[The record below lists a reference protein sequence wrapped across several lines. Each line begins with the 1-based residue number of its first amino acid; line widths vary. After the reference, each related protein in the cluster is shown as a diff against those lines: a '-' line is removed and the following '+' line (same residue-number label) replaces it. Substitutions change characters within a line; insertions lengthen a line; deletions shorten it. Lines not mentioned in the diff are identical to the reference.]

1 MSDDNTVVRIS
12 NLNKK
17 AGKCY
22 ILKNINIE
30 IKKGES
36 FGIIGVSGSGKTTLM
51 KVLVGFLLPDDGQ
64 VLFRTRE
71 VLKAVHRYTQ
81 EAKKAFGFAAQE
93 PSFYLELKVI
103 ENLDHFGSLFGV
115 PSVERK
121 QTIEKL
127 LKKVDLWEAKD
138 NLTVKLSGGMRKRL
152 GLIASTVHNPSIF
165 VLDEPTADLDPYSR
179 KQVMKY
185 IKDVNKEGKTVIIA
199 SHHLD
204 DIEEMCDRIAVIH
217 DGKILMTGTPA
228 QLRKN
233 FMKDKKIEIHTAS
246 EDYSMIKERIKSRD
260 FDVKDVKEERK
271 RLTIKTE
278 DAVTALAFVMNE
290 IKKEK
295 QELLDISVEKP
306 TLNEVF
312 EDMMSQKQNVSEDDQ
327 KPSKGFL
334 TKKESKKEV
343 KDGSSKANI

>member
-1 MSDDNTVVRIS
+1 MSSDNVIVRIS

-17 AGKCY
+17 AGKRY
-22 ILKNINIE
+22 ILKNINLE
-30 IKKGES
+30 FKKGES

-71 VLKAVHRYTQ
+71 VLKPVHGYMQ
-81 EAKKAFGFAAQE
+81 EAKKSFGFAAQE

-103 ENLDHFGSLFGV
+103 ENLEHFGSLFGV
-115 PSVERK
+115 PGVERK

-127 LKKVDLWEAKD
+127 LKKVDLWDAKD
-138 NLTVKLSGGMRKRL
+138 NLTIRLSGGMRKRL
-152 GLIASTVHNPSIF
+152 GLIASTIHNPSIF

-185 IKDVNKEGKTVIIA
+185 VKDVNKEGKTVVIA

-233 FMKDKKIEIHTAS
+233 FMRDKKIEILTAS
-246 EDYSMIKERIKSRD
+246 EDYSRIKENIRKSDIKLRE
-260 FDVKDVKEERK
+260 VKEERR
-271 RLTIKTE
+271 RLIVKTE
-278 DAVTALAFVMNE
+278 DTVTALAFIMNE
-290 IKKEK
+290 IKKGK
-295 QELLDISVEKP
+295 QELIDISIEKP

-312 EDMMSQKQNVSEDDQ
+312 EDIMQKEA
-327 KPSKGFL
+327 
-334 TKKESKKEV
+334 
-343 KDGSSKANI
+343 KDGSSKVNI